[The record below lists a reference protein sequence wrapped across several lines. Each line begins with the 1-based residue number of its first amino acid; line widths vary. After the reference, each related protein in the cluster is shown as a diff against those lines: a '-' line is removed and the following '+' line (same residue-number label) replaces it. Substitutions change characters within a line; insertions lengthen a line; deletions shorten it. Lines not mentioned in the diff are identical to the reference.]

1 MKKLVQ
7 IVFFVITFQI
17 AAQPPG
23 DLGQPASIE
32 SQSAIESSL
41 KIYPNPAKGT
51 VAINMRLPQVSQ
63 ARIALHDMLGNEVE
77 LLTDNASGAFERTFD
92 LNAIRSGI
100 YLVRISYNNGQNT
113 IVRKI
118 VVQ

>member
-1 MKKLVQ
+1 LKKL
-7 IVFFVITFQI
+7 IHIFLIIFTFQL
-17 AAQPPG
+17 AAQPPV

-51 VAINMRLPQVSQ
+51 VAINMRLPQVTQ
-63 ARIALHDMLGNEVE
+63 ARISLHDMLGNEVE
-77 LLTDNASGAFERTFD
+77 LLTDNASGAFEKTFD
-92 LNAIRSGI
+92 LNAVRSGI

-113 IVRKI
+113 IVKKI